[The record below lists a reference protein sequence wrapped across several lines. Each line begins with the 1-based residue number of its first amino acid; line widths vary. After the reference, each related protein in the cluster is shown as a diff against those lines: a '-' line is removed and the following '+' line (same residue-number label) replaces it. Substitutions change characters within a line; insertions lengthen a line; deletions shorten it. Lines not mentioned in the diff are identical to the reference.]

1 MTTTITATSGAD
13 YVWNS
18 ASFTWDSAESGK
30 GWADASATSF
40 VATESELLAL
50 SALEARQPL
59 AVRGEVFALA
69 DAPQQSATGARIEAL
84 RVAETYIDLI
94 AFVLKVA
101 ESFALSEL
109 SGKQILPKPA
119 AEAFSLED
127 AGTRQASK
135 ALAQSLGVIDGRS
148 GAAQRQSAEI
158 VSLTER

>member
-13 YVWNS
+13 YVWSS

-40 VATESELLAL
+40 VATESDALAL

-59 AVRGEVFALA
+59 AVRGEAFALVEIR
-69 DAPQQSATGARIEAL
+69 QQAATAARSETL
-84 RVAETYIDLI
+84 RIAETYIDLI

-109 SGKQILPKPA
+109 SA
-119 AEAFSLED
+119 
-127 AGTRQASK
+127 
-135 ALAQSLGVIDGRS
+135 
-148 GAAQRQSAEI
+148 
-158 VSLTER
+158 